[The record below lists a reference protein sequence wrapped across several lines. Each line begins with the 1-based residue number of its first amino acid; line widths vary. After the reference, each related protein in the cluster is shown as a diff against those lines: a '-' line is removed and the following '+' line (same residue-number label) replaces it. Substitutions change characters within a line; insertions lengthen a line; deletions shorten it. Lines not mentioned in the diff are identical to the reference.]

1 MIRREEEDCS
11 KNNPTKK
18 EEFKVIVSLYRVRKE
33 DPLYL
38 LLPLSYNCQSTCDIV
53 KTVFVDF
60 RESSLKS
67 SWKVVPLFII
77 PSSCD
82 TPSSLLHPQSEES
95 VSRMAF
101 YSQVPPIQLYAYA
114 PMAIPNQPEFYAVY
128 PSGSA
133 AGVVDASA
141 FYYDG
146 NPKGM
151 MGQSGESTFT
161 CHVTSILYFYPPPR
175 P

>member
-1 MIRREEEDCS
+1 
-11 KNNPTKK
+11 
-18 EEFKVIVSLYRVRKE
+18 
-33 DPLYL
+33 
-38 LLPLSYNCQSTCDIV
+38 
-53 KTVFVDF
+53 
-60 RESSLKS
+60 
-67 SWKVVPLFII
+67 
-77 PSSCD
+77 
-82 TPSSLLHPQSEES
+82 
-95 VSRMAF
+95 MAF

-151 MGQSGESTFT
+151 MGQSGEEITFSSKCNLNLVLLPASPSVFT
-161 CHVTSILYFYPPPR
+161 QPCAQPWPESQ
-175 P
+175 